1 MIKLNIQFASGIT
14 KLDLRPVQK
23 AISALE
29 NIEST
34 KIPPNAVINVRIM
47 DQAKVREYNRRYS
60 GHDEATDVLSFNYDQ
75 VHPRA
80 NEELGD
86 IVISF
91 QHVINQAK
99 QAGTDDGT
107 ELALLTLHG
116 ILHILG
122 YDHADKKQ
130 QKKLDE
136 LQEDIMSQA
145 GLECRKFDWKQ

>member
-14 KLDLRPVQK
+14 KLDLRSVQK

-29 NIEST
+29 NIKSI
-34 KIPPNAVINVRIM
+34 KIPPNSVINVRIV